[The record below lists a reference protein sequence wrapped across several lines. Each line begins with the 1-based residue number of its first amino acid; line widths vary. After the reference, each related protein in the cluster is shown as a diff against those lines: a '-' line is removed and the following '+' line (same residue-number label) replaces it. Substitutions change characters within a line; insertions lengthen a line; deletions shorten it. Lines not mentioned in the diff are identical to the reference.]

1 MHLRDKLSFQ
11 SLFKINILSVF
22 VRDNIEVANK
32 DVKDK
37 DVFEK
42 CDMKQKAKDEFWKGH
57 YFFILYYINLRIAFW
72 ICIFLDT
79 HIAKQLLP
87 YHIIQ

>member
-42 CDMKQKAKDEFWKGH
+42 CDMKQKAKDEF
-57 YFFILYYINLRIAFW
+57 
-72 ICIFLDT
+72 
-79 HIAKQLLP
+79 
-87 YHIIQ
+87 